1 LTRAADFVTISGA
14 MPMQTKTLV
23 VGGDGVASAAIKEA
37 AEILASGGL
46 VAFPTETV
54 YGVGANAGDA
64 AAVERLRALKERPE
78 GKPFS
83 VHIADR
89 AELAGLVNPVPV
101 IAQKLMDKF
110 WPGPLTIV
118 FGRSD
123 DAAGVRL
130 PSHEIAAA
138 FLRACGVPVVAPSA
152 NLAGEAPAV
161 SADEVRAA
169 LGGRVDAVL
178 AGGAAPLGQP
188 STVVRV
194 WRTGWG
200 VLREGAVPSAEVE
213 RALRR
218 NIVFVCTGNSCRSPI
233 AAALCREALAKHL
246 RVEESDLEAM
256 GYEVVSAG
264 TATAGGGRASE
275 SALAA
280 AADAGLDISG
290 HRSQRLTAEM
300 LERADRVYA
309 MNKHHAD
316 AARDVCPGA
325 AGKIELLD
333 PDGGTV
339 EDPIGLPLES
349 FRGVVQ
355 NMRRCVERRVTEL

>member
-1 LTRAADFVTISGA
+1 MTRASDFVTISAA
-14 MPMQTKTLV
+14 MSMRTKTLV
-23 VGGDGVASAAIKEA
+23 VGGDGVASPAIREA
-37 AEILASGGL
+37 AGILASGGL

-64 AAVERLRALKERPE
+64 AAVERLCALKERPE

-89 AELAGLVNPVPV
+89 AELCGLVDPVPV
-101 IAQKLMDKF
+101 IAQKLMDEF

-123 DAAGVRL
+123 DAVGVRL
-130 PSHEIAAA
+130 PSHEVARA
-138 FLRACGVPVVAPSA
+138 FLCACGVRVVAPSA
-152 NLAGEAPAV
+152 NLAGEAPAL
-161 SADEVRAA
+161 SADEVSAA
-169 LGGRVDAVL
+169 LDGRVDAIL
-178 AGGAAPLGQP
+178 AGGAAPLGQA

-194 WRTGWG
+194 WRKGWA
-200 VLREGAVPSAEVE
+200 VLREGAVPLAEVA
-213 RALRR
+213 RAMRR

-233 AAALCREALAKHL
+233 AAALCREMLAKHL
-246 RVEESDLEAM
+246 RVEEDDLEAM
-256 GYEVVSAG
+256 GYEVMSAG

-280 AADAGLDISG
+280 AADAGLDVSG

-300 LERADRVYA
+300 LAGADRVYA
-309 MNKHHAD
+309 MSEHHAG
-316 AARDVCPGA
+316 AAREICPGA
-325 AGKIELLD
+325 AGRIELLD
-333 PDGGTV
+333 PDGGTI

-349 FRGVVQ
+349 FRVVVQ